1 MAVDAGIYA
10 LSGRGVKS
18 VNDYDTE
25 YEQLMGLR
33 QQRQLGAMQIAEKQR
48 AIKDAEAERSAYD
61 RLIGAS
67 GGDQAKAAQL
77 LMGSGNP
84 NLYARGAAMAKAALD
99 ARDKESEIVSRGA
112 KTKQSELESR
122 IKAHEFYIQQL
133 GPVADV
139 QGARRWLSGAVT
151 AGVMSMQEAQQG
163 LQALQQMGPQGLNEW
178 KSRALQG
185 GMSAME
191 QMRAARE
198 AAQAVETARA
208 NQAREAGIIRGQD
221 LTDARTRSEGASN
234 RAVTMRG
241 QDLADAR
248 SRELATITKTDAQA
262 RREAEKTES
271 GVQKYSATLQKEGI
285 PEMEA
290 AVSSVESI
298 IGRYRTGTVPGV
310 GRAAGAIPSA
320 LLSDDGNDVRQ
331 AVAAVRNIVLN
342 ARSGAAVTDQE
353 LRRLVE
359 ELGTGLGQS
368 ESALRRG
375 LQKVRERLETV
386 KANAA
391 AGVSDDVKGLYEERG
406 GVKIQRGGAKPVKS
420 ESADGAY
427 SDQDKERR
435 YQEWKKRQGG

>member
-1 MAVDAGIYA
+1 MMAIDAGIYG

-25 YEQLMGLR
+25 YEQLMGLK
-33 QQRQLGAMQIAEKQR
+33 QQRQIGAMQIAEKQR
-48 AIKDAEAERSAYD
+48 AIKEAEAERSAYE

-67 GGDQAKAAQL
+67 GGDQNKAAQL

-99 ARDKESEIVSRGA
+99 ARDKESEIASRG
-112 KTKQSELESR
+112 TKSKKDELESK

-139 QGARRWLSGAVT
+139 AGAQRWLNGAVS

-178 KSRALQG
+178 KTRALQG

-198 AAQAVETARA
+198 AASAAEVARA
-208 NQAREAGIIRGQD
+208 NQAREAATIRGQD
-221 LTDARTRSEGASN
+221 LTDTRIKSEGAAN
-234 RAVTMRG
+234 RAVQMRG
-241 QDLADAR
+241 QSLVDAR
-248 SRELATITKTDAQA
+248 ARELATISKTDAQA
-262 RREAEKTES
+262 RREAEKTEG
-271 GVQKYSATLQKEGI
+271 GVQKYAATLQKEGI
-285 PEMEA
+285 PELET
-290 AVSSVESI
+290 AVSAAESAL
-298 IGRYRTGTVPGV
+298 GRYKPGAVPGV
-310 GRAAGAIPSA
+310 GRVAGAVPSA
-320 LLSDDGNDVRQ
+320 LLSDEGNDVRQ
-331 AVAAVRNIVLN
+331 AVATVRNIVLN

-353 LRRLVE
+353 LRRMVE
-359 ELGTGLGQS
+359 ELGTGIGQS
-368 ESALRRG
+368 EDALRRG
-375 LQKVRERLETV
+375 LQKVRNRLEKV

-406 GVKIQRGGAKPVKS
+406 GVKIQRGGAPQKS
-420 ESADGAY
+420 EW
-427 SDQDKERR
+427 KIER
-435 YQEWKKRQGG
+435 E